1 MFQRIRQSHVD
12 ALNLEIDIEYG
23 ELKFVPRRS
32 SEGWRNLKPIS
43 VIVAFASDREEDL
56 DQ

>member
-12 ALNLEIDIEYG
+12 ALNFEIDIEYKG
-23 ELKFVPRRS
+23 LKFVPGRS

-43 VIVAFASDREEDL
+43 VIVAIGSEREED
-56 DQ
+56 Q